1 MIQQQQQILRVST
14 IFTKSFTL
22 SQVACWYSSDQA
34 TESPKKGPP
43 PHVYSAIVFE
53 ELTSSTRVYG
63 NLQGRATQGP
73 LT

>member
-1 MIQQQQQILRVST
+1 MSQNVSRFHNLRAGIVATKQQRV
-14 IFTKSFTL
+14 
-22 SQVACWYSSDQA
+22 QN
-34 TESPKKGPP
+34 KGPP